1 MSEQNKEGASLSL
14 PFRGTGGLVE
24 YGARRVIVTIT
35 AIICALLEIV
45 DTTIVN
51 VALNDMRGNLGATM
65 TEVGWVITA
74 YAIGN
79 VIIVPMTS
87 WLSQQFGRRNYFAA
101 SIMIFTIFSFLCGN
115 ANGIWELVAFRFLQG
130 IGGGALL
137 VTSQTIITESYPPEK
152 RGMAQA
158 IYGLGVIIGP
168 TLGPPLGGYIVDN
181 FTWPYIFYI
190 NIPIGIIATLLTLQ
204 FVRSP
209 RYSEK
214 SKTKDVDWLGI
225 ALLAVAVGSLQYVLE
240 KGHDEDWFNSG
251 VIIFLAVTAI
261 FGLFFFIWRELS
273 FRNPIVELR
282 VLKNGNLRVGTI
294 LSFIMGFG
302 LYGSTFIIPLYTQA
316 TLGWTAQQSG
326 MLMIPAALTTA
337 FMMPIIG
344 QLLQKGVKQQ
354 YLVALG
360 MLLFFVYSF
369 WGYKIISP
377 DTGKEDFFWM
387 LIVRG
392 MGMGML
398 FIPVTTLALS
408 TLKGQQ
414 IGQGAAFT
422 GMMRQLGGSFGV
434 AVITTYLAQKN
445 MVHRSD
451 LVSHLNVNDLDVQ
464 NRVSAMQHAFM
475 AKGMTPDVA
484 LNAAYKALD
493 YTVMKQAS
501 VLSYMDAFL
510 GLGLMFLVCIPFVLM
525 VKGSKGK
532 KVDLSE
538 AMH

>member
-1 MSEQNKEGASLSL
+1 MQEQTS
-14 PFRGTGGLVE
+14 LVE

-101 SIMIFTIFSFLCGN
+101 SIMIFTVFSFLCGN

-130 IGGGALL
+130 LGGGALL

-190 NIPIGIIATLLTLQ
+190 NLPIGIIATLLTLQ

-251 VIIFLAVTAI
+251 VIVFLAVTAL
-261 FGLFFFIWRELS
+261 FGLFFFIWRELT

-316 TLGWTAQQSG
+316 TLGWTAQQAG
-326 MLMIPAALTTA
+326 MLMIPSALTTA

-369 WGYKIISP
+369 WGYRIISP

-434 AVITTYLAQKN
+434 ATITTYLAQKN

-451 LVSHLNVNDLDVQ
+451 LVAHLNVNDLDVQ

-475 AKGMTPDVA
+475 AKGMTPDIA

-510 GLGLMFLVCIPFVLM
+510 GLGLMFLFCIPFVLM
-525 VKGSKGK
+525 VKGNKGK

>member
-1 MSEQNKEGASLSL
+1 MQQQAS
-14 PFRGTGGLVE
+14 LVE
-24 YGARRVIVTIT
+24 YGARRVVVTLT

-51 VALNDMRGNLGATM
+51 VALNDMKGNLGTTI

-101 SIMIFTIFSFLCGN
+101 SIMLFTFCSFLCGN
-115 ANGIWELVAFRFLQG
+115 ATGIWELVAFRFLQG
-130 IGGGALL
+130 VGGGALL

-168 TLGPPLGGYIVDN
+168 TLGPPLGGYIVDH
-181 FTWPYIFYI
+181 FSWPYIFYI
-190 NIPIGIIATLLTLQ
+190 NIPIGVIATLLTLS

-209 RYSEK
+209 KYSEK
-214 SKTKDVDWLGI
+214 SKAKDVDWLGI

-240 KGHDEDWFNSG
+240 KGQDEDWFNS
-251 VIIFLAVTAI
+251 VTIIILTVTAV

-273 FRNPIVELR
+273 FRNPVVELR

-316 TLGWTAQQSG
+316 TLGWTAQQAG
-326 MLMIPAALTTA
+326 MLMIPSALTTA

-360 MLLFFVYSF
+360 MFLFFIYSF
-369 WGYKIISP
+369 WGYKIITP
-377 DTGKEDFFWM
+377 DTGADAFFWL

-434 AVITTYLAQKN
+434 AVITTFLAHKN
-445 MVHRSD
+445 MVHRSN
-451 LVSHLNVNDLDVQ
+451 LVGHLNVNDLDVQ
-464 NRVSAMQHAFM
+464 QKVQALQHLFIS
-475 AKGMTPDVA
+475 KGMTPDMA
-484 LNAAYKALD
+484 LNSAYKALE

-510 GLGLMFLVCIPFVLM
+510 GLGVMFLICIPFVLM
-525 VKGSKGK
+525 VKGNKGK
-532 KVDLSE
+532 KVDISE

>member
-1 MSEQNKEGASLSL
+1 MQQQDSLI
-14 PFRGTGGLVE
+14 E
-24 YGARRVIVTIT
+24 YGSRRVIITIT

-65 TEVGWVITA
+65 SEVGWVITA

-101 SIMIFTIFSFLCGN
+101 SIILFTVCSFLCGN
-115 ANGIWELVAFRFLQG
+115 ATVIWELVLFRFLQG

-158 IYGLGVIIGP
+158 IYGLGVIVGP
-168 TLGPPLGGYIVDN
+168 TLGPPLGGFIVDN
-181 FTWPYIFYI
+181 YSWPYIFYI
-190 NIPIGIIATLLTLQ
+190 NIPIGIIAALLALQ

-209 RYSEK
+209 KYSEK
-214 SKTKDVDWLGI
+214 SSTRDIDWLGI
-225 ALLAVAVGSLQYVLE
+225 GLLALAVGSLQLVLE
-240 KGHDEDWFNSG
+240 RGQDEDWFNSTE
-251 VIIFLAVTAI
+251 IVT
-261 FGLFFFIWRELS
+261 FSVLSVLGLFFFVWRELT

-294 LSFIMGFG
+294 LSFILGFG

-316 TLGWTAQQSG
+316 TLGWTAQESG
-326 MLMIPAALTTA
+326 MLMVPAALTTA
-337 FMMPIIG
+337 VMMPIIG
-344 QLLQKGVKQQ
+344 RLLQRGIKQQ
-354 YLVALG
+354 YMVALG
-360 MLLFFVYSF
+360 MLLFFIYSY
-369 WGYKIISP
+369 WGYKIMTP
-377 DTGKEDFFWM
+377 DTGEDAFFWM

-392 MGMGML
+392 MGMAFL
-398 FIPVTTLALS
+398 FIPITTLSLS

-414 IGQGAAFT
+414 IGQGASFT

-434 AVITTYLAQKN
+434 ALITTFLSRRNVA
-445 MVHRSD
+445 HRSD
-451 LVSHLNVNDLDVQ
+451 LVAHLDVNDPDVQ
-464 NRVSAMQHAFM
+464 SRLTGLQHMFQS
-475 AKGMTPDVA
+475 KGMTPDVA
-484 LNAAYKALD
+484 LQSGQKLLD
-493 YTVMKQAS
+493 YTVTKQAA

-510 GLGLMFLVCIPFVLM
+510 WLGILFLICIPFVLL
-525 VKGSKGK
+525 VKNK
-532 KVDLSE
+532 KAPGEKIDLSE